1 MILYHGSNVRVDK
14 IDLGKSRPA
23 KDFGRAFYL
32 SAEKEQAV
40 EMAQFKVETFGG
52 EVMVNNFGFDEA
64 GLDGLK
70 FLSFNSYTEEWAKF
84 VLANRNSTAMLHD
97 FDVVYGPIANDR
109 IGRQIFNLQAGYIDL
124 SIHQALSVLY
134 GSKTYQLLKNKRSG
148 LFFQSPYYVYS
159 FLQDEMKTG
168 ALDH

>member
-109 IGRQIFNLQAGYIDL
+109 IGRQIFNLQAGYIDFDTF
-124 SIHQALSVLY
+124 IRRIQYPEGITFQWAFCTERAI
-134 GSKTYQLLKNKRSG
+134 KLLQR
-148 LFFQSPYYVYS
+148 L
-159 FLQDEMKTG
+159 
-168 ALDH
+168 